1 MKKIKSNYK
10 IQNIIHLGANKT
22 ATTSFQEHLF
32 TKISTIG
39 YLGNKQIQNK
49 MIEKELRNLRM
60 QDDYYYNSINIK
72 KKIKQI
78 KKKRINIFLYS
89 DEDILTSNNLTRCS
103 LRLKHLL
110 PDAKIVLTIRNQVSA
125 LESWYASHGKFLKM
139 VPKKYYG
146 KHVSFNDWLDYC
158 FKFREDFVTP
168 LQSSPFRAMDY
179 KQIIEIFSENFGLK
193 NIKLLLYE
201 DLTCNRDKL
210 FKEWAKLL
218 NIDKEIIK
226 KKLSKSFLRKSK
238 KKKKLISN
246 KNLKNIVKYFSKG
259 NYEINK
265 NFKLNLKKYNYPL

>member
-1 MKKIKSNYK
+1 
-10 IQNIIHLGANKT
+10 
-22 ATTSFQEHLF
+22 
-32 TKISTIG
+32 
-39 YLGNKQIQNK
+39 
-49 MIEKELRNLRM
+49 
-60 QDDYYYNSINIK
+60 
-72 KKIKQI
+72 
-78 KKKRINIFLYS
+78 
-89 DEDILTSNNLTRCS
+89 
-103 LRLKHLL
+103 
-110 PDAKIVLTIRNQVSA
+110 
-125 LESWYASHGKFLKM
+125 M

-168 LQSSPFRAMDY
+168 LHSSPFRAMDY

-238 KKKKLISN
+238 IKKKLISN
-246 KNLKNIVKYFSKG
+246 KNLKNIVKYFSKS